1 MNRRTR
7 ELEAK
12 NKVITSIFRIS
23 SLLTQNISIDE
34 ILYAILLSAKK
45 DLGFSAA
52 CLFLINNETAL
63 LECRM
68 ITGFGEKGEYWA
80 YNKPFH
86 MEKHDCMETRVV
98 KSGQV
103 MYFEDTLH
111 DPRLTTIDQTITT
124 RLNRGRVVYS
134 PLTVKG
140 KIIGCMG
147 VNRPLEEQPISTE
160 EIEAF
165 TIFANQASIIV
176 ENSQSLKQL
185 MSERNLNEN
194 ILDSSPNGILTIDST
209 GKIISIN
216 RTAEAILSFHQK
228 DILNRNIRDMT
239 LHQSLLSLLREILSS
254 PSRQSRKEY
263 DFRRPDG
270 SRCYLEIT
278 SSPLQD
284 MDGNETG
291 TLFLLQDLTERKIIS
306 DQVQR
311 MEKLAS
317 IGQLAAGIAHEI
329 RNPLMGIGATLELT
343 MQNLSA
349 DDPRRSMLVRAME
362 EIEGIDDIISDLLDF
377 AKPKEMN
384 FQTCDINDIVNDA
397 AQFLSGLCYKDNI
410 ELIVHCGGTPPPVQV
425 DRDRI
430 KQVIINIALNAIQ
443 SMGNNGVL
451 TIETSMIHHTYYGL
465 SNGGISIIIEDNGRG
480 ISPELK
486 ERVFDPFFTTRAKG
500 TGLGLY
506 NCHRIIEAH
515 SGNIVIEDAPG
526 EGTKVIVM
534 IPEHGRDKAHHEQTA
549 HC

>member
-1 MNRRTR
+1 MNQRTR

-23 SLLTQNISIDE
+23 SLLTQNISLDE

-52 CLFLINNETAL
+52 CLFLINEDTAL

-68 ITGFGEKGEYWA
+68 ITGFGDKGEYWA

-103 MYFEDTLH
+103 MYFEDTMH
-111 DPRLTTIDQTITT
+111 DPRLTAIDQAITV
-124 RLNRGRVVYS
+124 RLDRGRVVYA
-134 PLTVKG
+134 PITVKG

-147 VNRPLEEQPISTE
+147 VNRPLEDQPISTE

-165 TIFANQASIIV
+165 TIFANQASIII

-216 RTAEAILSFHQK
+216 RTAEDILSFQQK
-228 DILNRNIRDMT
+228 DILNRNIHDMT
-239 LHQSLLSLLREILSS
+239 LPQGPLSLLREILSS
-254 PSRQSRKEY
+254 TSRQTRREC

-284 MDGNETG
+284 IDGNETG
-291 TLFLLQDLTERKIIS
+291 TLFLFQDLTERKIIS

-311 MEKLAS
+311 MGKLAS

-343 MQNLSA
+343 MENLSA
-349 DDPRRSMLVRAME
+349 DDPRRSMLVRAMD
-362 EIEGIDDIISDLLDF
+362 EIEGIDDIISDLLDL
-377 AKPKEMN
+377 ARPKEMN
-384 FQTCDINDIVNDA
+384 FQTCNINEIVNDA
-397 AQFLSGLCYKDNI
+397 AQFLSGLCHKDNI
-410 ELIVHCGGTPPPVQV
+410 ELIVHCNETPPPVQI
-425 DRDRI
+425 DRDRM
-430 KQVIINIALNAIQ
+430 KQVVINIALNAIQ
-443 SMGNNGVL
+443 SMAKNGVL
-451 TIETSMIHHTYYGL
+451 TIETSMTHHTYYGL
-465 SNGGISIIIEDNGRG
+465 GNGGISIIIEDNGKG
-480 ISPELK
+480 IAPEMK

-506 NCHRIIEAH
+506 NCHKIIEAH
-515 SGNIVIEDAPG
+515 GGNIVIEDAPG
-526 EGTKVIVM
+526 GGTKVIVM
-534 IPEHGRDKAHHEQTA
+534 VPEQVRDKNHHEQTA